1 MTFPTA
7 AAMTTRR
14 SSLMERLGAVIAPPG
29 EPVGKVGP
37 QSLCPNGDLGQ
48 HDRARLATN
57 AAYRNAPSGG
67 APALPS
73 LHDRQDVGT
82 APGNTYAY
90 SSTITPTTAPSAI
103 ECQNTYR
110 KIEPSFPT

>member
-57 AAYRNAPSGG
+57 AAYHNAPFLG
-67 APALPS
+67 APAPPS
-73 LHDRQDVGT
+73 LHDRQPVGHATREHVRVQQHDHPDDRTECDGVPEDV
-82 APGNTYAY
+82 A
-90 SSTITPTTAPSAI
+90 
-103 ECQNTYR
+103 
-110 KIEPSFPT
+110 